1 MRIGAIQKKILLLL
15 LGGLT
20 MGLSGNP
27 RQCFRVVKI
36 VGREWKKISRE
47 EKKNKAN
54 FQRSLRKLY
63 DSKLISTKEN
73 SDGTVKLV
81 LTEKGRETAIGYDTK
96 KLKRKKLKKWD
107 GKWRIVIF
115 DIPEDR
121 RAKRDAFRTRLKRL
135 GFLELQ
141 KSVWISPIDYE
152 REINY
157 LIEVFDISSY
167 VNFIT
172 ADFVKSKKR
181 LEKHFKIKT

>member
-81 LTEKGRETAIGYDTK
+81 LTEKGRETAIGYDTEIK
-96 KLKRKKLKKWD
+96 KMGWKM
-107 GKWRIVIF
+107 
-115 DIPEDR
+115 ED
-121 RAKRDAFRTRLKRL
+121 
-135 GFLELQ
+135 
-141 KSVWISPIDYE
+141 S
-152 REINY
+152 
-157 LIEVFDISSY
+157 
-167 VNFIT
+167 
-172 ADFVKSKKR
+172 
-181 LEKHFKIKT
+181 HF